1 MVGPGRAG
9 AAGGHDASPLAG
21 NQEQQ
26 QVAMT
31 SHLGQRDSAGATR
44 VKEIMA
50 EELGPSL
57 RGDGDHDQDDEDT
70 LSRR

>member
-1 MVGPGRAG
+1 
-9 AAGGHDASPLAG
+9 
-21 NQEQQ
+21 
-26 QVAMT
+26 MT